1 MKLPTKPEIDKYILR
16 VDMVSYRDVDSVEY
30 EMIVFKNEFTTTDY
44 HAEFR
49 DATFE
54 LQKELRKLNG
64 GLINAS
70 LKVYPDRDYC
80 KVTLIIEYARTD
92 SRAGGFDK

>member
-16 VDMVSYRDVDSVEY
+16 VDMVSYLNVDSVEY

-49 DATFE
+49 DAVFA
-54 LQKELRKLNG
+54 LQKELRKING
-64 GLINAS
+64 YVVNAS
-70 LKVYPDRDYC
+70 LEVYPDWDYC
-80 KVTLIIEYARTD
+80 KAELTLEYVRTEN
-92 SRAGGFDK
+92 RAGGFDK